1 MDGNNKRGDKEYRT
15 ERKSRQKN
23 STSQIK
29 REWES
34 KREKKI
40 EREIQNNQQQEQ
52 KKSTIKNEGK
62 GKILKNIETKDKMEQ
77 INREKLERKCTR
89 KKAYRREL
97 KFNIY

>member
-1 MDGNNKRGDKEYRT
+1 MKNRET

-23 STSQIK
+23 STCQIE
-29 REWES
+29 RERES

-62 GKILKNIETKDKMEQ
+62 GKILKNIETKDKMEE
-77 INREKLERKCTR
+77 IN
-89 KKAYRREL
+89 
-97 KFNIY
+97 